1 MIRKR
6 SIQAKHD
13 AQKLGFNAEAIAA
26 KHLQT
31 RGFRL
36 VEQNYRSRWGEIDLI
51 MANTQTL
58 IFVEVRYRSRSDFG
72 SAADSIDR
80 RKQQRISR
88 TALCYV
94 QENNLDEKIAM
105 RFDVVLIENE
115 NKHTSSNNA
124 KISWIEDAFDAY
136 TD

>member
-1 MIRKR
+1 MIRQR
-6 SIQAKHD
+6 PIQAKHD
-13 AQKLGFNAEAIAA
+13 TQKLGFNAEAIAA
-26 KHLQT
+26 QHLQT
-31 RGFRL
+31 RGFSL
-36 VEQNYRSRWGEIDLI
+36 VEQNYHSRWGEIDLI
-51 MANTQTL
+51 MTDTQTL

-115 NKHTSSNNA
+115 YKHTSANNA
-124 KISWIEDAFDAY
+124 KISWIENAFDAY